1 MRRRALHFCCQLSI
15 LGWPLGIA
23 NAQVMITG
31 VVTGH
36 DGKPMPT
43 AQVRLANAA
52 DERIDSATVGPDGTF
67 ELRAP
72 RPGLLRIQ
80 FAGPLHG
87 RRDAL
92 ILADQPQ
99 TISIE
104 ARLTAPE
111 YSSEFR
117 NLRLSTGDPK
127 SPLNGMPLIRR
138 PDGTF
143 AAEIESSAPELLLA
157 IAGLS
162 DTWPPI
168 AVPGAA
174 EYRCVDLTCYSVM
187 HPAGGKLRM
196 VLDPNRLMR
205 TSEPALVRYANP
217 NSIVAIAGS
226 VLDRTEAFMLATR
239 AHRQEIAR
247 KSGKAMN
254 EIIKEPPLAERVN
267 AVLGEIARERSP
279 LVRQARLFEYLSLV
293 FLGAT
298 PDPALV
304 RRALDELTPASPL
317 WAMFFGNVTG
327 QAIAA
332 TGEPEKYIQ
341 YAMKIVDA
349 QPSKALKANAVT
361 GVIGSLWTKG
371 RETLAEPLIARRGR
385 KPAISTL

>member
-1 MRRRALHFCCQLSI
+1 
-15 LGWPLGIA
+15 
-23 NAQVMITG
+23 MITG